1 MYLCNTFMSTNY
13 DGGHKC
19 VPLFIFHYFPM
30 EAVVPERVT
39 PPPSLPP
46 SFPSHYNRGIR
57 IEEL

>member
-39 PPPSLPP
+39 PPPSPLHFRPIITEG
-46 SFPSHYNRGIR
+46 YA
-57 IEEL
+57 